1 MTTDNKDDRNS
12 SKDLSQ
18 TDRKDYIELEDEM
31 KKSYLDYSMSVLVG
45 RALPDVRDGL
55 KPVHRRIL
63 YSMYEQKLTHQRAYK
78 KSATVVGDVLG
89 KYHPHGDG
97 SVYDAMVRM
106 AQDFSLRH
114 PLVQGQGNFG
124 SVDGDPAAA
133 YRYTEARMNRI
144 GEEMLSDI
152 DRDTVDFEPNFDQ
165 RLKEPVVLPSGI
177 PNLLVN
183 GSSGIAVGMATNI
196 PPHNL
201 RDTINA
207 CLAVINNPDITDDEL
222 IDIVQAPDFP
232 TGGIIMGLRGVRDAY
247 KTGRGR
253 IVIRS
258 RVSSEEVDGRNCIIV
273 SEIPYMVNKARLIK
287 SIADLVKDKKIT
299 GIADLRDES
308 DRDGM
313 RIVIVLKRDA
323 IEEVVLNQLFKHT
336 ALENTFGANLIA
348 LVNKIPRRLILR
360 DMITLYV
367 DHRHIVIHRRCQFEH
382 DKAEARAH
390 ILRGLIKAQDNID
403 RVIKIIRGSSS
414 QAEAKKELIA
424 TFEFSEKQ
432 TQAILDMRLGKL
444 TALDRKA
451 LEDELAELEKTI
463 GRLKEILEHKHLRME
478 IVSSELEEIANQY
491 GEDRR
496 TGIVPWTPDEINVED
511 MIPDDPMIVMVS
523 NRGYIKR
530 LPVDTWRSQIRGG
543 RGKTGVTTR
552 EEDYLEQ
559 VFATSNH
566 AYILFFTDRGR
577 CYWLKVWK
585 IPEAGRNSRGK
596 AIINLLELMPDERP
610 VASVCVKDFEGDRF
624 VLMATSD
631 GRVKKTRLTLYS
643 HPRRIGIKAIKLKDN
658 DTQLVQAILTD
669 GDSDIV
675 MASQA
680 GRAIRFNESEVRSQ
694 GRDTSGVLGMRLLK
708 DDRIVGLVTV
718 TDTDQLM
725 TVTENGYG
733 KKTPVSEYR
742 KTHRAGKGII
752 NIITD
757 DRNGCVVAV
766 STPEAGGEMLV
777 VTVSGMVIRIRCDE
791 VRVIGRATKGVRL
804 INLLDNDAVSDVTL
818 LQEEMLGSDQQTEV
832 EGQDEQD
839 GK

>member
-1 MTTDNKDDRNS
+1 LTTKDKD
-12 SKDLSQ
+12 SKS
-18 TDRKDYIELEDEM
+18 RKEKIEVFPNHIELEDEM
-31 KKSYLDYSMSVLVG
+31 KKSYMEYSMSVLVG

-133 YRYTEARMNRI
+133 YRYTEARMERI

-152 DRDTVDFEPNFDQ
+152 DKETVDFEPNFDQ
-165 RLKEPVVLPSGI
+165 RLKEPIVLPSGI

-201 RDTINA
+201 RDTVKA
-207 CLAVINNPDITDDEL
+207 CIALIDNPGIDDEDL
-222 IDIVQAPDFP
+222 IDIIQAPDFP

-247 KTGRGR
+247 RSGRGR
-253 IVIRS
+253 IIVRS
-258 RVSSEEVDGRNCIIV
+258 KVAPEEVEGRNCFIV
-273 SEIPYMVNKARLIK
+273 SELPYMVNKARLIK

-336 ALENTFGANLIA
+336 ALETTFGANLIA
-348 LVNKIPRRLILR
+348 LVDKIPRRLNLR
-360 DMITLYV
+360 DMISFYV
-367 DHRHIVIHRRCQFEH
+367 EHRHEVINRRCLYEYR
-382 DKAEARAH
+382 KAEDRAH

-403 RVIKIIRGSSS
+403 EVIRIIKSSAS
-414 QAEAKKELIA
+414 QKEAKEVLMV
-424 TFEFSEKQ
+424 TFDFSEKQ

-444 TALDRKA
+444 TALDRKS
-451 LEDELAELEKTI
+451 LEEELAELEKTI
-463 GRLKEILEHKHLRME
+463 SRLKEILENKDLRME
-478 IVSSELEEIANQY
+478 MVSGELQAASDKF

-496 TGIVPWTPDEINVED
+496 TEIVPWTPDEIDIED
-511 MIPDDPMIVMVS
+511 MIPDDPMVVIVS
-523 NRGYIKR
+523 HRGYIKR
-530 LPVDTWRSQIRGG
+530 LPVDTWRSQTRGG

-552 EEDYLEQ
+552 EEDFLEQ
-559 VFATSNH
+559 VFSATSH
-566 AYILFFTDRGR
+566 AYILFFTNLGR
-577 CYWLKVWK
+577 CHWLKVWK

-596 AIINLLELMPDERP
+596 AIINLLELLPDERP
-610 VASVCVKDFEGDRF
+610 VANVCIKDFEGDRF
-624 VLMATSD
+624 ILMATSD
-631 GRVKKTRLTLYS
+631 GRVKKSSLQLYS
-643 HPRRIGIKAIKLKDN
+643 HPRKNGIKAIKLSD
-658 DTQLVQAILTD
+658 DTELVQAVLTD
-669 GDSDIV
+669 GNSNIIL
-675 MASQA
+675 ATRS
-680 GRAIRFNESEVRSQ
+680 GKAIKFPETEVRSQ
-694 GRDTSGVLGMRLLK
+694 GRDTMGVLGMRLAGQ
-708 DDRIVGLVTV
+708 DEIVGLVTV
-718 TDTDQLM
+718 SENDSLM

-733 KKTPVSEYR
+733 KRTPVSEYR
-742 KTHRAGKGII
+742 ETHRAGKGII
-752 NIITD
+752 NIVTD
-757 DRNGCVVAV
+757 DRNGGVVAV
-766 STPEAGGEMLV
+766 STPDENSEMLV
-777 VTVSGMVIRIRCDE
+777 VTVSGMVIRFRCAD
-791 VRVIGRATKGVRL
+791 VRIIGRATKGVRL
-804 INLLDNDAVSDVTL
+804 INLLEEDRVSDVAL
-818 LQEEMLGSDQQTEV
+818 LQEDMTEA
-832 EGQDEQD
+832 EETEDNENLAEETD
-839 GK
+839 S

>member
-1 MTTDNKDDRNS
+1 MTTDNKDGNNE
-12 SKDLSQ
+12 KDLAA
-18 TDRKDYIELEDEM
+18 TEHKNHIELEDEM
-31 KKSYLDYSMSVLVG
+31 KKSYLEYSMSVLVG

-89 KYHPHGDG
+89 KYHPHGDS

-152 DRDTVDFEPNFDQ
+152 DRNTVDFEPNFDQ

-201 RDTINA
+201 RDTISA
-207 CLAVINNPDITDDEL
+207 CLAYIKDSDITDEEL
-222 IDIVQAPDFP
+222 INIIKAPDFP
-232 TGGIIMGLRGVRDAY
+232 TGGIIMGLSGVRDAY
-247 KTGRGR
+247 RTGRGR
-253 IVIRS
+253 IIVRS
-258 RVSSEEVDGRNCIIV
+258 KVSTEEAGGRNCIIV

-336 ALENTFGANLIA
+336 TLETTFGANLIA
-348 LVNKIPRRLILR
+348 IVNKIPRRLILR
-360 DMITLYV
+360 DMISLYV
-367 DHRHIVIHRRCQFEH
+367 EHRHSVIHRRCLFEYE
-382 DKAEARAH
+382 KAEARAH

-403 RVIKIIRGSSS
+403 EVIRIIRASSS
-414 QAEAKKELIA
+414 QAEAKTVLME
-424 TFEFSEKQ
+424 TFDFSDKQ
-432 TQAILDMRLGKL
+432 TQAILEMRLGKL
-444 TALDRKA
+444 TALDRKS
-451 LEDELAELEKTI
+451 LEDELAELEITI

-478 IVSSELEEIANQY
+478 IVSSELEEMSSLY

-496 TGIVPWTPDEINVED
+496 TAIIPWTPDEINIED
-511 MIPDDPMIVMVS
+511 MIPDEPMVVMVS

-552 EEDYLEQ
+552 EEDFLEQ

-596 AIINLLELMPDERP
+596 AIINLLRLMPDERP
-610 VASVCVKDFEGDRF
+610 VASVCVKDFDGDRF
-624 VLMATSD
+624 LLMATSD

-643 HPRRIGIKAIKLKDN
+643 HPRKIGIKAIKLKDS
-658 DTQLVQAILTD
+658 DTELVQAILTD
-669 GDSDIV
+669 GNSDII
-675 MASQA
+675 MASRA

-694 GRDTSGVLGMRLLK
+694 GRDTSGVMGMRLGE
-708 DDRIVGLVTV
+708 DDRIVDLVTV
-718 TDTDQLM
+718 AETDHIM

-742 KTHRAGKGII
+742 ETHRAGKGII

-757 DRNGCVVAV
+757 ERNGGVVAV
-766 STPEAGGEMLV
+766 STPEEGGEMLL
-777 VTVSGMVIRIRCDE
+777 VTISGMVIRIRCDE

-818 LQEEMLGSDQQTEV
+818 LREEMIESDQEDDTDGQEEE
-832 EGQDEQD
+832 D